1 MLFIIYLF
9 QDRLKESGLN
19 DHDVAKRANA
29 DYQKLKKKS
38 FPHAKAWEVVKDY
51 DKWQKIALLGENTSK
66 RKPTTETGSN
76 DEGIN
81 FNAGDESFDI
91 PNLNEDNTPT
101 QSRRSKKSRTDSG
114 SLGDLEKTFAD
125 YAISKQV
132 LLDKQKEQADRKK
145 EKDDLQIQDLR
156 KKTKARD
163 WKIYTEP
170 HEHITNTRLL
180 KVVIQQKTEIAETYG
195 WDKYWEME

>member
-9 QDRLKESGLN
+9 QDRIKESGLN

-51 DKWQKIALLGENTSK
+51 NKWQKVALLGDDTSK
-66 RKPTTETGSN
+66 RKPPTETGSN

-81 FNAGDESFDI
+81 FNAGDKSFDV

-132 LLDKQKEQADRKK
+132 LLDKHKEQADRKK
-145 EKDDLQIQDLR
+145 EKDELQIQDLR
-156 KKTKARD
+156 KKSKVRD
-163 WKIYTEP
+163 WKIYTKP
-170 HEHITNTRLL
+170 HEHITNTQLL
-180 KVVIQQKTEIAETYG
+180 N
-195 WDKYWEME
+195 W